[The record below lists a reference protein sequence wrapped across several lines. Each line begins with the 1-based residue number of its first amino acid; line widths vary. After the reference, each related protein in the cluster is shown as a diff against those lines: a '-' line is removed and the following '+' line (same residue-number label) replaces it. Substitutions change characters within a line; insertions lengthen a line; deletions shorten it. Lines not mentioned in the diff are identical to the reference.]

1 MRYSIEECR
10 SRSQMIPLV
19 DCTPQLALILIPHT
33 HFHKV
38 NKKNK
43 DQIRLH
49 LFFHVA
55 KGPALSF
62 HHAKPVHF
70 FSNLIRK
77 QRKTKF
83 YFISQSG
90 IGNQRYTKKKALLLR
105 NARVFCLIT
114 TNAESAISKDRRNNM
129 GLDMVV
135 NKEVKDQLL
144 WMMPWNRYYRWNKLN
159 QLLLTHSL
167 EQLSKCLMYG

>member
-1 MRYSIEECR
+1 MYALVSMRYSIEECR

-49 LFFHVA
+49 LFFFFHVA

-70 FSNLIRK
+70 FFQSDK
-77 QRKTKF
+77 KTTKNKVLF
-83 YFISQSG
+83 YFTI
-90 IGNQRYTKKKALLLR
+90 R
-105 NARVFCLIT
+105 
-114 TNAESAISKDRRNNM
+114 
-129 GLDMVV
+129 
-135 NKEVKDQLL
+135 
-144 WMMPWNRYYRWNKLN
+144 
-159 QLLLTHSL
+159 H
-167 EQLSKCLMYG
+167 